1 MNASAP
7 RPTAAKPLKI
17 WDISP
22 GGPVNVNRITL
33 SPHTGAHADSP
44 QHYALD
50 LNR

>member
-7 RPTAAKPLKI
+7 RPTADKPLKI

-22 GGPVNVNRITL
+22 GGPVNVKRITL
-33 SPHTGAHADSP
+33 SPHTGAP